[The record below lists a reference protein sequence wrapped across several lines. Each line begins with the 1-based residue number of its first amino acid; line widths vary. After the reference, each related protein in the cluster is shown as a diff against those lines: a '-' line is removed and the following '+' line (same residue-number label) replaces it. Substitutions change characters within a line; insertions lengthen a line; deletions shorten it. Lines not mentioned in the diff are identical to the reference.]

1 MLLDLRKPK
10 GHGWSAKIVG
20 RRGGVFDMRGSMQ
33 VCAATDVIHDS
44 KKKKGWIYSLYYKI
58 LERADSPKAL
68 WTFCVVSFAESSFF
82 PLPPDLLMIPMLLA
96 NRSLAWRIAFL
107 GVLTSVLGGFLGYA
121 IGYYLYGTL
130 GEWIINTYQL
140 SDSFSKFQQGFEK
153 WGFWIIA
160 LKGLTPIPYK
170 LVTIAS
176 GVARFDL
183 ISFTIASIIA
193 RGFRFYLLAGLLWW
207 FGPWA
212 KNFIEKYLTLFLV
225 GSLVIIVAGFVIFK
239 LVS

>member
-1 MLLDLRKPK
+1 MQTCSAIESNQRK
-10 GHGWSAKIVG
+10 GGWV
-20 RRGGVFDMRGSMQ
+20 
-33 VCAATDVIHDS
+33 
-44 KKKKGWIYSLYYKI
+44 YSLYYKT
-58 LERADSPKAL
+58 LESANSPRAL
-68 WTFCVVSFAESSFF
+68 WIYCLVSFAESSFF

-96 NRSLAWRIAFL
+96 NRSLAWRLAFL

-121 IGYYLYGTL
+121 IGYYLYESL
-130 GEWIINTYQL
+130 GGWIITTYNL
-140 SDSFSKFQQGFEK
+140 SDAFAKFQQGFDQ

-193 RGFRFYLLAGLLWW
+193 RGFRFYLLAALLWW

-212 KNFIEKYLTLFLV
+212 KDFIEKYLTLFLIS
-225 GSLVIIVAGFVIFK
+225 SLAIIVAGFAIFK
-239 LVS
+239 LLG

>member
-1 MLLDLRKPK
+1 
-10 GHGWSAKIVG
+10 
-20 RRGGVFDMRGSMQ
+20 MQ
-33 VCAATDVIHDS
+33 AYAAIDENQE
-44 KKKKGWIYSLYYKI
+44 KKRKKGWIYSLYYKI
-58 LERADSPKAL
+58 LESANSPRAL
-68 WTFCVVSFAESSFF
+68 WVFCLVSFAESSFF

-96 NRSLAWRIAFL
+96 NRLLAWRLAFL

-121 IGYYLYGTL
+121 IGYYLYGTI
-130 GEWIINTYQL
+130 GEWIITTYHL
-140 SDSFSKFQQGFEK
+140 ADAFAKFQQGFEQ

-183 ISFTIASIIA
+183 VSFTIASIIA
-193 RGFRFYLLAGLLWW
+193 RAFRFYLLAALLWW

-212 KNFIEKYLTLFLV
+212 KDFVEKYLTLFLIS
-225 GSLVIIVAGFVIFK
+225 SLAIIIAGFVIFK